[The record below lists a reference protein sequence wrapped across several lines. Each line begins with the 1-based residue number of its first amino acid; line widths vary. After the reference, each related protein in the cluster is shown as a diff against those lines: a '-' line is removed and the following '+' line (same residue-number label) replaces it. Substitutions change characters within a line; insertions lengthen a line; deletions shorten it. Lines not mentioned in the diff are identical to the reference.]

1 MGTPDITK
9 VAVLEG
15 KVTGAIFVAP
25 ATTPLPTDA
34 TTALPT
40 AYKCLGFTSD
50 DGIVITEDGSTK
62 QLRVWEGNT
71 VARTQKTEYNE
82 QIKFTPVEY
91 SEDVAKFTWGDDK
104 VSVDTSGNLTI
115 KHHGQTMVPVHT
127 VIEAVPFAGAVARY
141 CAKTQL
147 AERGDVAGNGE
158 DYAGREL
165 TLDCLGVNGVT
176 MTEYIAFTT
185 PQVASVQNNAITP
198 PVTDE
203 E

>member
-1 MGTPDITK
+1 MAKPDMTK

-25 ATTPLPTDA
+25 VTTPLPTDA
-34 TTALPT
+34 TTPLAE

-50 DGIVITEDGSTK
+50 DGIVITEDGSIK
-62 QLRVWEGNT
+62 QLRVWEGRT
-71 VARTQKTEYNE
+71 VVRNQRTEYNE
-82 QIKFTPVEY
+82 QIKFTPVECN
-91 SEDVAKFTWGDDK
+91 EDVAKFTWGDDK
-104 VSVDTSGNLTI
+104 VSVDSSGNLTI
-115 KHHGQTMVPVHT
+115 KHHGGDVEPVHT
-127 VIEAVPFAGAVARY
+127 VIEAVPFSGAVARY
-141 CAKTQL
+141 CSKTQL
-147 AERGDVAGNGE
+147 NERGDVAGNGE

-185 PQVASVQNNAITP
+185 TETASVQDNALTP

>member
-9 VAVLEG
+9 IAVLEG

-34 TTALPT
+34 TTALP
-40 AYKCLGFTSD
+40 AEYKCLGFTSD

-82 QIKFTPVEY
+82 QIKFTPVEC

-115 KHHGQTMVPVHT
+115 KHHGQTMMPVHT
-127 VIEAVPFAGAVARY
+127 VIEAVPSPVLRTPAPRRSSPSAAMSRATAR
-141 CAKTQL
+141 
-147 AERGDVAGNGE
+147 
-158 DYAGREL
+158 
-165 TLDCLGVNGVT
+165 
-176 MTEYIAFTT
+176 TT
-185 PQVASVQNNAITP
+185 PDANSLSTAWASTA
-198 PVTDE
+198 
-203 E
+203 